1 MIKKDILGT
10 FLFCSQTDPSPD
22 TRKIW
27 KHALDNRVRLTP
39 RPLTEIVPEESLDS
53 AEADPVDPE
62 TQGYFENLRKKFRFD
77 DTVAIKDDE
86 EPRQNS
92 LKPFQGMQIFLQYL
106 FFI

>member
-1 MIKKDILGT
+1 
-10 FLFCSQTDPSPD
+10 
-22 TRKIW
+22 
-27 KHALDNRVRLTP
+27 
-39 RPLTEIVPEESLDS
+39 LDS

-92 LKPFQGMQIFLQYL
+92 QKPFQGM
-106 FFI
+106 